1 MLKRF
6 LFEKIL
12 IKKTDES
19 MAAHGLKTQEKIA
32 KPKFRLDKE
41 EKVKKL
47 GQFTLSYKSE
57 IQF

>member
-1 MLKRF
+1 
-6 LFEKIL
+6 
-12 IKKTDES
+12 

-32 KPKFRLDKE
+32 KPKFRWDKE

-47 GQFTLSYKSE
+47 GQFTLSYTSE

>member
-1 MLKRF
+1 
-6 LFEKIL
+6 
-12 IKKTDES
+12 